1 MTTIALPPH
10 RAALSALV
18 FAVLAMAGVVAAQSR
33 PEPAAAAPAVA
44 AEERSVLRAQVLLE
58 RAHFSPGQIDGELG
72 SSFAGAL
79 AGFQRSRGLA
89 DDGRLGPD
97 TWAELETEAVPT
109 LVEYTLTDADVAGPF
124 ETLPE
129 PIPERA
135 ALPALG
141 YESVEEALG
150 ERFHASPEL
159 LRTLNP
165 EVALDQAGAVLKVP
179 NVLDLPALPTPAKIV
194 VTEST
199 GILSLVDADDT
210 VLAQFPAS
218 MGSEHDPLPIGDW
231 TVTNVAENP
240 VFNYDPA
247 LLRTADPETEA
258 TQLPAG
264 PNNPVGAVWIGI
276 SKPHYGI
283 HGTPD
288 PVRVGKTE
296 SNGCIR
302 LTNWSVRRL
311 AQVVA
316 VGMPVEMR
324 K

>member
-1 MTTIALPPH
+1 MTTAALPTRRH
-10 RAALSALV
+10 LLMALIVSTLLLSGAHAAD
-18 FAVLAMAGVVAAQSR
+18 
-33 PEPAAAAPAVA
+33 PEPADAAPATA
-44 AEERSVLRAQVLLE
+44 LEEQSVLRAQVLLE
-58 RAHFSPGQIDGELG
+58 RAHFSPGQIDGKLG

-97 TWAELETEAVPT
+97 TWAALEADAAPT
-109 LVEYTLTDADVAGPF
+109 LVEYTLTEADLAGPF
-124 ETLPE
+124 AELPE
-129 PIPERA
+129 SIPERA
-135 ALPALG
+135 ALPAMG
-141 YESVEEALG
+141 YESAEEALG

-159 LRTLNP
+159 LKTLNP
-165 EVALDQAGAVLKVP
+165 QADLDQAGAVLQVP
-179 NVLDLPALPTPAKIV
+179 NVLELAALPTPAKIV

-231 TVTNVAENP
+231 TVTTIAENP

-247 LLRTADPETEA
+247 LLRTADPDSEPA
-258 TQLPAG
+258 QLPAG

-324 K
+324 E

>member
-1 MTTIALPPH
+1 
-10 RAALSALV
+10 
-18 FAVLAMAGVVAAQSR
+18 
-33 PEPAAAAPAVA
+33 
-44 AEERSVLRAQVLLE
+44 
-58 RAHFSPGQIDGELG
+58 
-72 SSFAGAL
+72 
-79 AGFQRSRGLA
+79 
-89 DDGRLGPD
+89 
-97 TWAELETEAVPT
+97 
-109 LVEYTLTDADVAGPF
+109 
-124 ETLPE
+124 
-129 PIPERA
+129 
-135 ALPALG
+135 
-141 YESVEEALG
+141 
-150 ERFHASPEL
+150 
-159 LRTLNP
+159 
-165 EVALDQAGAVLKVP
+165 
-179 NVLDLPALPTPAKIV
+179 VLDLPALPTPAKIV

-231 TVTNVAENP
+231 TVTTIAENP

-247 LLRTADPETEA
+247 LLRTADQDSEPA
-258 TQLPAG
+258 QLPAG

-324 K
+324 E

>member
-1 MTTIALPPH
+1 MTTAALPTRRH
-10 RAALSALV
+10 LLMALIVSTLMLSGAHAAD
-18 FAVLAMAGVVAAQSR
+18 
-33 PEPAAAAPAVA
+33 PEPADAAPATA
-44 AEERSVLRAQVLLE
+44 REEQSVLRAQVLLE
-58 RAHFSPGQIDGELG
+58 RAHFSPGQIDGTLG

-97 TWAELETEAVPT
+97 TWAALEADAAPT
-109 LVEYTLTDADVAGPF
+109 LVEYTLTEADLAGPF
-124 ETLPE
+124 AELPE
-129 PIPERA
+129 SIPERA
-135 ALPALG
+135 ALPAMG
-141 YESVEEALG
+141 YESAEEALG

-159 LRTLNP
+159 LKTLNP
-165 EVALDQAGAVLKVP
+165 QADLDQVGAVLQVP

-231 TVTNVAENP
+231 TVTTIAENP

-247 LLRTADPETEA
+247 LLRTADQDSEPA
-258 TQLPAG
+258 QLPAG

-288 PVRVGKTE
+288 PMRVGKTE

-324 K
+324 E

>member
-1 MTTIALPPH
+1 MN
-10 RAALSALV
+10 RVALST
-18 FAVLAMAGVVAAQSR
+18 
-33 PEPAAAAPAVA
+33 PAAALFALLLTLPATRASLA
-44 AEERSVLRAQVLLE
+44 AESQDQVQADEQSVLRAQVLLE
-58 RAHFSPGQIDGELG
+58 RTHFSPGQIDGELG

-79 AGFQRSRGLA
+79 AGFQRSRELA

-97 TWAELETEAVPT
+97 TWAALEVDAVPT
-109 LVEYTLTDADVAGPF
+109 VVEYTLTQADVAGPF
-124 ETLPE
+124 APLPE
-129 PIPERA
+129 SVPERA

-141 YESVEEALG
+141 YESLEEALG

-159 LRTLNP
+159 LQALNP
-165 EVALDQAGAVLKVP
+165 DAELVAGTVLKVP
-179 NVLDLPALPTPAKIV
+179 NVLDLPALPKPAKIV
-194 VTEST
+194 VHESD
-199 GILSLVDADDT
+199 GVLRLLGADGT

-231 TVTNVAENP
+231 TVTTIAENP

-247 LLRTADPETEA
+247 LLRDADQDSEPA
-258 TQLPAG
+258 QLPAG

-302 LTNWSVRRL
+302 LTNWDAARL
-311 AQVVA
+311 AGMIKPGIVA
-316 VGMPVEMR
+316 EF
-324 K
+324 KA